1 MGLFTNFKKMFNKTI
16 ALMPHQRA
24 DVVSFVKLKSGMVKI
39 GADAIVE
46 DNYNL
51 IFVYYNKVCDILK
64 NGEYKINDETVPKL
78 FRNSKAY
85 LTKRGLF
92 SPNSIKADVYYV
104 SLKEFTHN
112 MFKTQ
117 ERIIALNNDEKVK
130 LNLEGTF
137 SFRVVDSDVFMKA
150 LCNDYAIIR
159 NKKIMKELCSTVGF
173 EVSKSLSG
181 KRFTID
187 DYIYNKEKIIQA
199 IQEGVNKH
207 TITFGVEVTKFFIN
221 NIVVARKNLTDS
233 QFNAIHTIKDN
244 KEQDADVVKLVEE
257 RFNSLQKDL
266 SVVYVNEK
274 GENSLQKQEEVKTIN
289 LGAETFNQSNNE
301 FNLNTNTFTVQT
313 NSNSKPLEKQNEV
326 KVENNYNN
334 SIVPDFKPEEI
345 ISSINQPEPSLFGD
359 PQPAEQKPVVEKQ
372 NKNKKVKT
380 IIQDELEIN
389 DELVDSLIEKINTR
403 KKQKGNDRIAE
414 ILSKAGVIVKPEDIA
429 VSVPKAKK
437 NKVSMN
443 KCSTCGE
450 PLAEGAKYCFKCG
463 KSTDELKVCACCGA
477 KNFANAEICCV
488 CKSKL
493 D

>member
-16 ALMPHQRA
+16 SILPHQRP
-24 DVVSFVKLKSGMVKI
+24 DVVSFVKLKNGMVKI
-39 GADAIVE
+39 GSDAIVE
-46 DNYNL
+46 DNYDL

-92 SPNSIKADVYYV
+92 SPNSIKADVYFV

-159 NKKIMKELCSTVGF
+159 NKKVMKELCSTVGF

-181 KRFTID
+181 KKFTVD
-187 DYIYNKEKIIQA
+187 DYIYNKEKIVQA

-221 NIVVARKNLTDS
+221 NIIVARKNLSDS
-233 QFNAIHTIKDN
+233 QFNAMHTIKDN
-244 KEQDADVVKLVEE
+244 KEQDADVVKMVEE
-257 RFNSLQKDL
+257 RLNSLQKDL

-274 GENSLQKQEEVKTIN
+274 GENSLEKQQEFKPTNTEENIFK
-289 LGAETFNQSNNE
+289 QPSSE
-301 FNLNTNTFTVQT
+301 FNLNINT
-313 NSNSKPLEKQNEV
+313 NSSQNVDNDKPKQNEV
-326 KVENNYNN
+326 KVENNFNN
-334 SIVPDFKPEEI
+334 SSIIPEFKPEEI
-345 ISSINQPEPSLFGD
+345 ISSIDQPEPSLFGSAE
-359 PQPAEQKPVVEKQ
+359 PVQQPANEKQ
-372 NKNKKVKT
+372 TKNKNVKT
-380 IIQDELEIN
+380 VIQDELEIN

-403 KKQKGNDRIAE
+403 KKQKRNDKIAE
-414 ILSKAGVIVKPEDIA
+414 ILSKAGVSVKPEDIA
-429 VSVPKAKK
+429 VSEPKAKK
-437 NKVSMN
+437 TKVSTK

-463 KSTDELKVCACCGA
+463 KSTEELKTCACCGA

>member
-16 ALMPHQRA
+16 SILPHQRP
-24 DVVSFVKLKSGMVKI
+24 DVVSFVKLKNGMVKI
-39 GADAIVE
+39 GSDAIVE
-46 DNYNL
+46 DNYDL

-92 SPNSIKADVYYV
+92 SPNSIKADVYFV

-159 NKKIMKELCSTVGF
+159 NKKVMKELCSTVGF

-181 KRFTID
+181 KKFTVD
-187 DYIYNKEKIIQA
+187 DYIYNKEKIVQA

-221 NIVVARKNLTDS
+221 NIIVARKNLSDS
-233 QFNAIHTIKDN
+233 QFNAMHTIKDN
-244 KEQDADVVKLVEE
+244 KEQDADVVKMVEE
-257 RFNSLQKDL
+257 RLNSLQKDL

-274 GENSLQKQEEVKTIN
+274 GENSLEQQQEFKPTNSEGDTFKQPTP
-289 LGAETFNQSNNE
+289 E
-301 FNLNTNTFTVQT
+301 FNLNINTSSSQNTNNAQ
-313 NSNSKPLEKQNEV
+313 PKQNEV
-326 KVENNYNN
+326 KVENNFNN
-334 SIVPDFKPEEI
+334 STIIPDFKPEEI
-345 ISSINQPEPSLFGD
+345 ISSVDQPEPSLFGSTE
-359 PQPAEQKPVVEKQ
+359 PEQQPVSEKQ
-372 NKNKKVKT
+372 TKNKKVKT
-380 IIQDELEIN
+380 VIQDKIEIN

-403 KKQKGNDRIAE
+403 KKQKRNDKIAE
-414 ILSKAGVIVKPEDIA
+414 ILSKAGVPVKPEDIA
-429 VSVPKAKK
+429 ASEPKAKK
-437 NKVSMN
+437 TKVSTK

-463 KSTDELKVCACCGA
+463 KSAEELKVCACCGA